1 MDERASTMK
10 VIRERGD
17 GRRGTV
23 LIVEDD
29 VDAREVM
36 QMVLESAGYAV
47 TTASNGLEGVGRL
60 HLQPRPD
67 VIVCDLMMP
76 VMNGWD
82 FCAAKSR
89 DPEVASIPV
98 VIVSAVAKVASRQPS
113 PGDITLAKPLDIDR
127 FLAAIEQCCSG
138 ALASASSVG

>member
-1 MDERASTMK
+1 MDERASTVK

-36 QMVLESAGYAV
+36 HMVLENAGYAV
-47 TTASNGLEGVGRL
+47 TSAANGLEGIGRL
-60 HLQPRPD
+60 HLEPRPD
-67 VIVCDLMMP
+67 VVVCDLMMP

-82 FCAAKSR
+82 FCAAKAR
-89 DPEVASIPV
+89 DPEVALIPV
-98 VIVSAVAKVASRQPS
+98 VIVSAVAKL
-113 PGDITLAKPLDIDR
+113 G
-127 FLAAIEQCCSG
+127 
-138 ALASASSVG
+138 